1 MYPPGICDWGWI
13 WRPFDHLII
22 DGYLDITVR
31 VNLRL
36 QSRRDV
42 KTAATVGAL
51 RVPPEKPRPP
61 RAV

>member
-1 MYPPGICDWGWI
+1 MYPSMYYWGWI
-13 WRPFDHLII
+13 WRPFDLISAVL
-22 DGYLDITVR
+22 LDIVVQ

-36 QSRRDV
+36 RSQRDV
-42 KTAATVGAL
+42 KTAATVGAT